1 MVGVMDTTNLSCDLC
16 GDPALFE
23 YEDRPPLCESCHDYQ
38 LAELAAEADYERYSD
53 STYLDSL

>member
-1 MVGVMDTTNLSCDLC
+1 MLDLICDLC

-38 LAELAAEADYERYSD
+38 LDELAAEADYERYSD
-53 STYLDSL
+53 PTYLDSL